1 MSSYDGAM
9 SSTAEPIGRRER
21 KKAATR
27 KNISDVATTLFL
39 ERGFDN
45 VSIREVADAA
55 DVSPTTVFAHFSQ
68 KEALV
73 FDEDDEQRDRLVAA
87 VRNRPAGVTINR
99 ALHDFYAEEIDV
111 NFEEHGDQ
119 VARRFMNFLNETPA
133 LRDYASKMWLRHE
146 DALAAAIADEL
157 GLSVPTAEIQ
167 VYSRFVLQMQI
178 LVSESDEQ
186 RATAR
191 RRFRHPR
198 ERLVADREP
207 TGRGGYLSQGALWRS
222 GVIESSM
229 NLRSES
235 TRASSNVWVASST
248 SSSRWSAASGSTPP
262 AFTASNVA
270 CAHSENAALTP
281 IPL

>member
-1 MSSYDGAM
+1 M
-9 SSTAEPIGRRER
+9 STAEPIGRRER

-119 VARRFMNFLNETPA
+119 VARRFMNFLNETPE

-186 RATAR
+186 RATLAAG
-191 RRFRHPR
+191 FDIL
-198 ERLVADREP
+198 ENGWS
-207 TGRGGYLSQGALWRS
+207 T
-222 GVIESSM
+222 IESR
-229 NLRSES
+229 L
-235 TRASSNVWVASST
+235 AD
-248 SSSRWSAASGSTPP
+248 AAG
-262 AFTASNVA
+262 
-270 CAHSENAALTP
+270 
-281 IPL
+281 

>member
-1 MSSYDGAM
+1 MS
-9 SSTAEPIGRRER
+9 TPEPIGRRER

-27 KNISDVATTLFL
+27 KTISDVATMLFL

-157 GLSVPTAEIQ
+157 GLSLPTAEIQ

-186 RATAR
+186 RAT
-191 RRFRHPR
+191 
-198 ERLVADREP
+198 VAAGFDILENGWSP
-207 TGRGGYLSQGALWRS
+207 
-222 GVIESSM
+222 IESR
-229 NLRSES
+229 LAEAD
-235 TRASSNVWVASST
+235 T
-248 SSSRWSAASGSTPP
+248 
-262 AFTASNVA
+262 
-270 CAHSENAALTP
+270 
-281 IPL
+281 